1 MRVATRSLALD
12 GLEAQMARRLQAQAA
27 RMRVGFETVEEVRTA
42 RLWAEEYATFDDWL
56 DRLPDEDFVLWYR
69 ANQGKPSPDFFDG
82 QDPARLQAQADAGK
96 RIDSARVMYY
106 RAAKPTAPVQGDLFG
121 N

>member
-1 MRVATRSLALD
+1 LRAATRAIALD
-12 GLEAQMARRLQAQAA
+12 ALEAKMARSLLAQAE

-42 RLWAEEYATFDDWL
+42 RLWAEEHATFDDWL
-56 DRLPDEDFVLWYR
+56 GSLPDEDFVLWYR
-69 ANQGKPSPDFFDG
+69 ANQGNPSPDFFDG

>member
-1 MRVATRSLALD
+1 MATRALTLD
-12 GLEAQMARRLQAQAA
+12 GLEAMMARSLQAQAE
-27 RMRVGFETVEEVRTA
+27 RMRVVYETVEKVRTA
-42 RLWAEEYATFDDWL
+42 RLWAEEYASFDDWL

-82 QDPARLQAQADAGK
+82 QDPVRLQARVDAGK

-121 N
+121 Y